1 MFRFKRPFFHFG
13 SGCLLTD
20 EAARL
25 MLGSGTIWNV
35 SGMHAVGRV
44 LVQTESEGAR
54 LSSPNL
60 TSSIWRG
67 THSVTAC
74 HQHACFIQTIVVV
87 RCLIEWLI
95 ISTCSVLSFV

>member
-35 SGMHAVGRV
+35 SGMHAVSRV
-44 LVQTESEGAR
+44 SMILWEKCSESTL
-54 LSSPNL
+54 LSKRMSMD
-60 TSSIWRG
+60 R
-67 THSVTAC
+67 
-74 HQHACFIQTIVVV
+74 
-87 RCLIEWLI
+87 
-95 ISTCSVLSFV
+95 

>member
-35 SGMHAVGRV
+35 SGMHAVGNGRV
-44 LVQTESEGAR
+44 LWEKCSESTP
-54 LSSPNL
+54 LLKCMSMDS
-60 TSSIWRG
+60 
-67 THSVTAC
+67 
-74 HQHACFIQTIVVV
+74 
-87 RCLIEWLI
+87 
-95 ISTCSVLSFV
+95 

>member
-35 SGMHAVGRV
+35 SGMYAVGRV
-44 LVQTESEGAR
+44 LWEKCSESTP
-54 LSSPNL
+54 LLKCMSMDS
-60 TSSIWRG
+60 
-67 THSVTAC
+67 
-74 HQHACFIQTIVVV
+74 
-87 RCLIEWLI
+87 
-95 ISTCSVLSFV
+95 

>member
-35 SGMHAVGRV
+35 SGMHAVGV
-44 LVQTESEGAR
+44 LWEKCSESTP
-54 LSSPNL
+54 LLKCMSMDS
-60 TSSIWRG
+60 
-67 THSVTAC
+67 
-74 HQHACFIQTIVVV
+74 
-87 RCLIEWLI
+87 
-95 ISTCSVLSFV
+95 

>member
-35 SGMHAVGRV
+35 SGMHAVGV
-44 LVQTESEGAR
+44 EYLWEKCSESTP
-54 LSSPNL
+54 LLKCMSMDS
-60 TSSIWRG
+60 
-67 THSVTAC
+67 
-74 HQHACFIQTIVVV
+74 
-87 RCLIEWLI
+87 
-95 ISTCSVLSFV
+95 

>member
-44 LVQTESEGAR
+44 SMILWKKCSESTL
-54 LSSPNL
+54 LSK
-60 TSSIWRG
+60 RMYMD
-67 THSVTAC
+67 
-74 HQHACFIQTIVVV
+74 
-87 RCLIEWLI
+87 R
-95 ISTCSVLSFV
+95 

>member
-35 SGMHAVGRV
+35 SGMHAV
-44 LVQTESEGAR
+44 S
-54 LSSPNL
+54 
-60 TSSIWRG
+60 SSIYDFMG
-67 THSVTAC
+67 
-74 HQHACFIQTIVVV
+74 
-87 RCLIEWLI
+87 E
-95 ISTCSVLSFV
+95 VLRVHPTFKTYVYG

>member
-35 SGMHAVGRV
+35 SGMHAVGYYGRSA
-44 LVQTESEGAR
+44 Q
-54 LSSPNL
+54 SPP
-60 TSSIWRG
+60 
-67 THSVTAC
+67 H
-74 HQHACFIQTIVVV
+74 F
-87 RCLIEWLI
+87 
-95 ISTCSVLSFV
+95 

>member
-44 LVQTESEGAR
+44 LWVE
-54 LSSPNL
+54 
-60 TSSIWRG
+60 
-67 THSVTAC
+67 
-74 HQHACFIQTIVVV
+74 
-87 RCLIEWLI
+87 
-95 ISTCSVLSFV
+95 VLRVHPTFKMYVYG

>member
-35 SGMHAVGRV
+35 SGMHAVG
-44 LVQTESEGAR
+44 G
-54 LSSPNL
+54 
-60 TSSIWRG
+60 SSIMG
-67 THSVTAC
+67 
-74 HQHACFIQTIVVV
+74 
-87 RCLIEWLI
+87 E
-95 ISTCSVLSFV
+95 VLRVHPTFKMYVYG

>member
-35 SGMHAVGRV
+35 SGMHAVG
-44 LVQTESEGAR
+44 
-54 LSSPNL
+54 
-60 TSSIWRG
+60 SSIMG
-67 THSVTAC
+67 
-74 HQHACFIQTIVVV
+74 
-87 RCLIEWLI
+87 E
-95 ISTCSVLSFV
+95 VLRVHPTFKMYVYG

>member
-44 LVQTESEGAR
+44 LWDKCSD
-54 LSSPNL
+54 
-60 TSSIWRG
+60 
-67 THSVTAC
+67 
-74 HQHACFIQTIVVV
+74 
-87 RCLIEWLI
+87 
-95 ISTCSVLSFV
+95 STPLLKCMSMDS